1 MAVTTAIECE
11 KCLNDREC
19 REDPAGRSFAEG
31 MQRLRE
37 MARHRS
43 QKPLDMT
50 NAKYRSVYLPIVRD
64 EVPRA
69 LDVFDFAESTMVVGT
84 RESSN
89 TPNQALYL
97 MNNPFVIAQSEAF
110 ARRVIQSKQSQCGSD
125 PRSVFIDVLVVPRR
139 GGEREAMAAFI
150 QRFEPSPGAA
160 DPGIQKFSAL
170 CQSLFA
176 AAEFRYID

>member
-1 MAVTTAIECE
+1 MQGG
-11 KCLNDREC
+11 
-19 REDPAGRSFAEG
+19 PAGRSFAEG

-37 MARHRS
+37 MAATGS
-43 QKPLDMT
+43 QKPLDMA

-69 LDVFDFAESTMVVGT
+69 LEVFDFAESTMVVGT

-97 MNNPFVIAQSEAF
+97 MNNPFVIAQSESL
-110 ARRVIQSKQSQCGSD
+110 ARRVIQSKQSNADRIHEAFLLAFGRPAS
-125 PRSVFIDVLVVPRR
+125 

-150 QRFEPSPGAA
+150 QQFEPSPGAA
-160 DPGIQKFSAL
+160 DPGVQKFSAL